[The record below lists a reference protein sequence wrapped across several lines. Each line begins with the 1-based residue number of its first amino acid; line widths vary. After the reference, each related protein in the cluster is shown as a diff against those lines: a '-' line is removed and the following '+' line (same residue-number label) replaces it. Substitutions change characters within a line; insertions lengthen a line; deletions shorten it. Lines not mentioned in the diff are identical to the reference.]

1 MHVFYLNFNIFAFP
15 PPPICSV
22 SIIVIGINHICRTQS
37 LIIIMA
43 NTNRRNPNA
52 PEPTRPTASSPSLR
66 RTRYVKGGKCKD
78 PPESLPLPRQSTV
91 QKGTD
96 SNTQRKDLSKDLH
109 NEDSLIEESKKRFEE
124 VKQRCLLELDA
135 LAKQRCQL
143 ESPPPS
149 VARGGDTHSPDESP
163 IEATP
168 DSPIGCRQI
177 RLY

>member
-52 PEPTRPTASSPSLR
+52 PEPTRPTASSPSLQW
-66 RTRYVKGGKCKD
+66 TRYVKGGKCKD
-78 PPESLPLPRQSTV
+78 PPESLPLPRESTI